1 MSYDISLGVKVEGLD
16 KIVEIGTPEL
26 ANPTYNLGPMFRAC
40 TGWNYKQGEYY
51 RCSDVIEKIEH
62 GIRELRTRPS
72 AYKDLEPSN
81 GWGTLGGAIRVLE
94 SMRSCIYERAEDIPI
109 EHLWIAW

>member
-1 MSYDISLGVKVEGLD
+1 MSYDIRLGVKVEGLD
-16 KIVEIGTPEL
+16 QIVEIGEPEL
-26 ANPTYNLGPMFRAC
+26 SSPTYNLGTMFRAC

-51 RCSDVIEKIEH
+51 RCSDVIDKIEH

-72 AYKDLEPSN
+72 AYKVLEPSN
-81 GWGTLGGAIRVLE
+81 GWGSLDGALRVLE
-94 SMRSCIYERAEDIPI
+94 SMRDCIYERAEDIPI